1 MMRKRLVSSIIV
13 LSIAVAMPAA
23 AATSEE
29 ERVAAATDVID
40 QLLRIP
46 EQAVPDVLLSR
57 AYAVAVIPNVIK
69 IGFGLGARRGKGVL
83 VVRQN
88 DGSWSNP
95 AFVTLTGGSFGW
107 QIGAQST
114 DIILVF
120 KTREGVDNISRGKLT
135 LGADASIAAGP
146 VGRHTGVATDI
157 EFQAEVFSY
166 SRSRGLFA
174 GIALEGAGVTM
185 DHGANAAFYGSPDI
199 TPDQIFAGSG
209 NSAPAVANNFVQLL
223 SAQTKGLPQ
232 QPGMDVTQR
241 SGNPSPSSLNAAE
254 TAQRD
259 TEPSPAVR
267 TYGIGDPDAPATDE
281 DRKQFDNF

>member
-1 MMRKRLVSSIIV
+1 MRIRPAYSFIL
-13 LSIAVAMPAA
+13 LSIVVAMPAV
-23 AATSEE
+23 AATPEE
-29 ERVAAATDVID
+29 ERVVAATDVID

-46 EQAVPDVLLSR
+46 EQSVPEVLLSR
-57 AYAVAVIPNVIK
+57 AYAIAVIPNVVK

-83 VVRQN
+83 VVRQEN
-88 DGSWSNP
+88 GTWSNP

-120 KTREGVDNISRGKLT
+120 KTREGVDNISKGKLT

-174 GIALEGAGVTM
+174 GVALEGAGVTM
-185 DHGANAAFYGSPDI
+185 DRSANAAFYGSPDI
-199 TPDQIFAGSG
+199 TPEQIFASSG
-209 NSAPAVANNFVQLL
+209 NSAPAVASNFVQVL
-223 SAQTKGLPQ
+223 SAETRDLPS
-232 QPGMDVTQR
+232 QPGMDAAGDP
-241 SGNPSPSSLNAAE
+241 GNSSRSSLNASEA
-254 TAQRD
+254 ANLGA
-259 TEPSPAVR
+259 EPSPAVR
-267 TYGIGDPDAPATDE
+267 TYAIGDPDARADE
-281 DRKQFDNF
+281 ADEQYDN